1 MVPGVWYAATT
12 HEVMRKIMLA
22 STALSCSVALLAA
35 PAPHAGAAP
44 SGPSNVGDI
53 INTLQSQGYKVIV
66 NKTGSA
72 PLERCTLRAVRPGRN
87 ITEYRKDVRERTVER
102 VVAKTIYVDVSC

>member
-1 MVPGVWYAATT
+1 
-12 HEVMRKIMLA
+12 MRKIMLA
-22 STALSCSVALLAA
+22 QAALACAVALLAA

-44 SGPSNVGDI
+44 SGPSNVEEI
-53 INTLQSQGYKVIV
+53 IGNLQSQGYKVIV

-87 ITEYRKDVRERTVER
+87 ITEYGKDVRERTVER
-102 VVAKTIYVDVSC
+102 IVSKTIYVDVSC